1 MALTHALETSGLT
14 CADGS
19 AGRETRPAQLTAPV
33 PTLFVQLEVYTLVP
47 ILQGG
52 DYGYQVTVSC
62 KPGSRARAFSGKGTG
77 SVDPERCHHASPPQ
91 LL

>member
-14 CADGS
+14 CTDGS
-19 AGRETRPAQLTAPV
+19 AGRETRPAQLIAPA

-52 DYGYQVTVSC
+52 DYGYHITVSY
-62 KPGSRARAFSGKGTG
+62 KPGSRARAFSGKGAG
-77 SVDPERCHHASPPQ
+77 SVTLSAATTQPHPSF
-91 LL
+91 